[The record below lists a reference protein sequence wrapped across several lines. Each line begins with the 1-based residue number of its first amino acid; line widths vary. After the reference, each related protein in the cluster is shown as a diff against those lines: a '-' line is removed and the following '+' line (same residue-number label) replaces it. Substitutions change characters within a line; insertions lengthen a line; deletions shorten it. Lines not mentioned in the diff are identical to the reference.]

1 MILHNK
7 TLLAVPLQV
16 CRVSACVLA
25 LFAVGLTGCSDSPHD
40 RVEAP
45 APAKMT
51 TLPTPAKTTSDK
63 PADKPVPVPSEGEL
77 GLPIYPGAK
86 TYTDAGGMAV
96 KPLTEG
102 NMATAMLETTDSL
115 DKVVDFYKDRIK
127 QSDARGNTTPTVP
140 REEKEND
147 KRKVVVMG
155 NDAQGNVQ
163 MVQLREETAKTVIE
177 LMRTSVKALPSGV
190 SDGK

>member
-1 MILHNK
+1 MK
-7 TLLAVPLQV
+7 TLFSMQMQF

-25 LFAVGLTGCSDSPHD
+25 LFVVELTGCSDAPHD
-40 RVEAP
+40 RLEAS
-45 APAKMT
+45 APAKLT
-51 TLPTPAKTTSDK
+51 TLPTPAKTIPDK
-63 PADKPVPVPSEGEL
+63 PVIAPVVPVPSETEL

-86 TYTDAGGMAV
+86 TYTDAGGMPV

-102 NMATAMLETTDSL
+102 NMATAMLETTDAL

-140 REEKEND
+140 HEEKENE

-155 NDAQGNVQ
+155 NDAQGNIQ
-163 MVQLREETAKTVIE
+163 MVQLREEIGKTVIE

-190 SDGK
+190 SGGK